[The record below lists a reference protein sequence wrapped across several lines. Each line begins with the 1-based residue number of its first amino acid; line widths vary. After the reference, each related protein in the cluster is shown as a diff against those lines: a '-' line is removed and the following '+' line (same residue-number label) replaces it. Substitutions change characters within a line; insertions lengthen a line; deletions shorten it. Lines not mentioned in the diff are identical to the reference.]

1 MVKYFNV
8 LNSPYKIIYKV
19 NNKNNKRQYYTY
31 IFVGDIKKSIK
42 DIIIKFQ
49 NLSLYETLDKINK
62 KEYEILT
69 DFYNTVYWFKY
80 FFNKYHINDFLK
92 KKDIKKFEEK
102 FSVKFPKFN
111 LSLNHKF
118 TYGYLINRKQT
129 IHEKIIN
136 KDYIDNFKD
145 ISGATVMFKIIYYL
159 FKEYCI
165 NL

>member
-62 KEYEILT
+62 KEY
-69 DFYNTVYWFKY
+69 
-80 FFNKYHINDFLK
+80 
-92 KKDIKKFEEK
+92 
-102 FSVKFPKFN
+102 
-111 LSLNHKF
+111 
-118 TYGYLINRKQT
+118 
-129 IHEKIIN
+129 
-136 KDYIDNFKD
+136 
-145 ISGATVMFKIIYYL
+145 
-159 FKEYCI
+159 
-165 NL
+165 

>member
-62 KEYEILT
+62 KEYELLT

-80 FFNKYHINDFLK
+80 FFNK
-92 KKDIKKFEEK
+92 
-102 FSVKFPKFN
+102 
-111 LSLNHKF
+111 
-118 TYGYLINRKQT
+118 
-129 IHEKIIN
+129 
-136 KDYIDNFKD
+136 
-145 ISGATVMFKIIYYL
+145 
-159 FKEYCI
+159 
-165 NL
+165 